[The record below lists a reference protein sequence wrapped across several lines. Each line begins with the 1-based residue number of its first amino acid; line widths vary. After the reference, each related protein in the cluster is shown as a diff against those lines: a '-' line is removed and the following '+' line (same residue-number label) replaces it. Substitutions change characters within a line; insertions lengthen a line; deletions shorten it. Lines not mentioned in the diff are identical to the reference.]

1 MIWEQC
7 FGDGIQKFP
16 ERRKSVSDK
25 IYRRDAFLVLFRCL
39 LLNFRAR
46 ILFEQSAKHFDTV
59 LDVVSS
65 ATVGLVG
72 RMVVCH
78 IQAKL

>member
-7 FGDGIQKFP
+7 CGDGVQKFP
-16 ERRKSVSDK
+16 ERRKSISYQ
-25 IYRRDAFLVLFRCL
+25 IYRSDAFFVLFRCL
-39 LLNFRAR
+39 LLNLRAR

-65 ATVGLVG
+65 AIVDLVG
-72 RMVVCH
+72 RMVF
-78 IQAKL
+78 